1 MLSQSATSSVSFEC
15 VVAGAACCPT
25 HGDVPVALTNVFAS
39 IASGSDTSVLASDA
53 PAIAAVVGGATAA
66 PF

>member
-15 VVAGAACCPT
+15 VVVGPACCPT

-39 IASGSDTSVLASDA
+39 ITSASATSVLASDA
-53 PAIAAVVGGATAA
+53 PAIAAVVGGTNAA